1 MNASRRLAPL
11 RSLAKLQHFRLEQAR
26 QALGACLE
34 REAAARNAVETTRA
48 WFAAEQALAVQMS
61 AAGMP
66 EAWQS
71 WLPQGRARVLAAER
85 AAAEAA
91 KAVASAQEAL
101 REAKRALE
109 ATETLIAQ
117 CEEDIRRNAA
127 RAEAQA
133 LQALMLRPR

>member
-11 RSLAKLQHFRLEQAR
+11 RSLAKLQHFRLEEAR
-26 QALGACLE
+26 QALGVSLE
-34 REAAARNAVETTRA
+34 REAAARNAVETARA
-48 WFAAEQALAVQMS
+48 WFAAEQALGVQMVAS
-61 AAGMP
+61 GMLQ
-66 EAWQS
+66 AWQS
-71 WLPQGRARVLAAER
+71 WLPQGCERVAAAER

-109 ATETLIAQ
+109 ATETLIARR
-117 CEEDIRRNAA
+117 EEDMRRALA

>member
-1 MNASRRLAPL
+1 MNASRRLAPS
-11 RSLAKLQHFRLEQAR
+11 RSLAKLQHFRLEEAR
-26 QALGACLE
+26 QALGASLE
-34 REAAARNAVETTRA
+34 REAAARNAEETARA
-48 WFAAEQALAVQMS
+48 WFAAEQALAVQIS

-66 EAWQS
+66 QAWQS
-71 WLPQGRARVLAAER
+71 WLPRGRARVSAAER

-101 REAKRALE
+101 QEAKRALE
-109 ATETLIAQ
+109 ATETLIAR

-133 LQALMLRPR
+133 LQALMMRPR